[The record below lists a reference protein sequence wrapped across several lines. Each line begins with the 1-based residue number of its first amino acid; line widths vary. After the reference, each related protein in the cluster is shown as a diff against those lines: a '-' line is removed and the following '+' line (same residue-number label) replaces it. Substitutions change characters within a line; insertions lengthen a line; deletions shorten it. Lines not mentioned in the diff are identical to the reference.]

1 MCDSPGEDSLPAAS
15 TSSLLAKQD
24 SPHVTAGSPVAG
36 MALLDWP
43 GALKPSTQTAWVG
56 NHETPTLSRP
66 CFCLLKAESSAPK
79 CHRGLKAVK
88 PSAEACTQIQI
99 TSPRT
104 CVPQFPHL
112 RSMLSPLMTATAS
125 SACHCLHWALLS
137 LAWSWC
143 TEDC

>member
-1 MCDSPGEDSLPAAS
+1 M
-15 TSSLLAKQD
+15 
-24 SPHVTAGSPVAG
+24 AG

-104 CVPQFPHL
+104 CVPQFLHL